1 MKEERSMIPEN
12 DDEAAAG
19 HNDIALFFEQTV
31 FLVSQAFN
39 SLDDQRRLRQSSTLV
54 DNNARVKEVL
64 REQTLEMDSI
74 DNMYLFEVKFEE
86 KLSKIMIAK
95 QKSNLSKTMYLGWF
109 K

>member
-1 MKEERSMIPEN
+1 MMKLQLGIMTLLCFLN
-12 DDEAAAG
+12 K
-19 HNDIALFFEQTV
+19 LV

-64 REQTLEMDSI
+64 RQQTLEIDSI
-74 DNMYLFEVKFEE
+74 DNIYLFEVKFEE
-86 KLSKIMIAK
+86 KLSKVMIAK

>member
-1 MKEERSMIPEN
+1 MTLLCFLNK
-12 DDEAAAG
+12 
-19 HNDIALFFEQTV
+19 LV

-64 REQTLEMDSI
+64 RQQTLEIDSI
-74 DNMYLFEVKFEE
+74 DNIYLFEVKFEE
-86 KLSKIMIAK
+86 KLSKVMIAK